1 MERNTCGG
9 AGCGSCCHHCGSCG
23 QQDSLYLTPSE
34 LEILQQLA
42 VTPFLPAGFNS
53 RGKHPICLDCPG
65 ERESVS
71 DTLLTLRQKRL
82 ISLDPEIPLQDFD
95 YSAYGACPLH
105 GSLALTALG
114 QQVVELLEVQ
124 GAEE

>member
-1 MERNTCGG
+1 MEQNTCGG
-9 AGCGSCCHHCGSCG
+9 AGCGSCCHRCGSCG

-42 VTPFLPAGFNS
+42 VTPFLPAGFSN
-53 RGKHPICLDCPG
+53 RGKHPICLECSGD
-65 ERESVS
+65 REAVS
-71 DTLLTLRQKRL
+71 DTLLALRQKRL
-82 ISLDPEIPLQDFD
+82 LSLDPEIPLRGFD
-95 YSAYGACPLH
+95 YSAYEDLPLH

-114 QQVVELLEVQ
+114 QQVLELLEIQ

>member
-1 MERNTCGG
+1 MEQNTCRG
-9 AGCGSCCHHCGSCG
+9 AGCGSCCHRCGSCG

-42 VTPFLPAGFNS
+42 VTPLLPAGFSN
-53 RGKHPICLDCPG
+53 RGKRPICLECSGD
-65 ERESVS
+65 REAVS
-71 DTLLTLRQKRL
+71 DTLLALRQKRL
-82 ISLDPEIPLQDFD
+82 LSLDPEIPLQGFD
-95 YSAYGACPLH
+95 YSAYGDLPLH

-114 QQVVELLEVQ
+114 QQVVELLEIQ

>member
-1 MERNTCGG
+1 MEQNTCGG
-9 AGCGSCCHHCGSCG
+9 AGCGSCCHRCGSCG

-42 VTPFLPAGFNS
+42 VTPFLPAGFNN
-53 RGKHPICLDCPG
+53 RGKHPICLECSGD
-65 ERESVS
+65 REAVS
-71 DTLLTLRQKRL
+71 DTLLALRQKRL
-82 ISLDPEIPLQDFD
+82 LSLDPEIPLQGFD
-95 YSAYGACPLH
+95 YSAYEDLPLH

-114 QQVVELLEVQ
+114 QQVLELLEIQ

>member
-1 MERNTCGG
+1 MEQNTCRG
-9 AGCGSCCHHCGSCG
+9 AGCGSCCHRCGSCG

-42 VTPFLPAGFNS
+42 VTPFLPAGFNN
-53 RGKHPICLDCPG
+53 RGKHPICLECSGD
-65 ERESVS
+65 REAVS
-71 DTLLTLRQKRL
+71 DTLLALRQKRL
-82 ISLDPEIPLQDFD
+82 LSLDPEIPLQGFD
-95 YSAYGACPLH
+95 YSAYEEFPLH

-114 QQVVELLEVQ
+114 QQVVELLEIQ

>member
-1 MERNTCGG
+1 MEQNTCGG
-9 AGCGSCCHHCGSCG
+9 AGCGSCCHRCGSCG

-42 VTPFLPAGFNS
+42 VTPFLPAGFSN
-53 RGKHPICLDCPG
+53 RGKHPICLECSGD
-65 ERESVS
+65 REAVS
-71 DTLLTLRQKRL
+71 DTLLALRQKRL
-82 ISLDPEIPLQDFD
+82 LSLDPEIPLQGFD
-95 YSAYGACPLH
+95 YSAYGDLPLH

-114 QQVVELLEVQ
+114 QQVLELLEIQ